1 MCCGLTQQA
10 VKYHVVAPSPSPISE
25 MKERIGKKKKKM
37 KWKSRIEIKVYLL
50 RQTRRRKGK

>member
-25 MKERIGKKKKKM
+25 MKERIGKKKKKNEVEVTD
-37 KWKSRIEIKVYLL
+37 WDKSLF
-50 RQTRRRKGK
+50 T

>member
-25 MKERIGKKKKKM
+25 MKERIEKKKK
-37 KWKSRIEIKVYLL
+37 IKKNEVEV
-50 RQTRRRKGK
+50 TDWDKGLFT